1 MQKSILF
8 QLAAEMNEDQLLDFM
23 VTVSRS
29 ELNKGKLRG
38 IGSTKNLYQK
48 KNDGRLKEILSRIWE
63 IDKDAFIQ
71 LEYDTGLLQDLWKTS
86 KNGKSVYIH
95 LLNKCIKQKLALGYI
110 MDVLGEEETVDILT
124 KSVVGRN
131 FLYLV
136 YLDKL
141 QKGVSLSEEE
151 YKTARDLPKPPEKI
165 QNYYIPFFL
174 RLRNVMEYMPN
185 VDYSRLWESFGKLY
199 KPISDSRV
207 KVKIGRTNNRALG
220 RIVRSVDSIDWCKI
234 VELYFNTC
242 ISETTSFDDLFRQ
255 LNRYHDI
262 QIDEFLSKVA
272 VYNMRIRLQDDSY
285 QFCRVKTENYIMTDN
300 EKQMADGAEVH
311 IVDYDYVMGIV
322 YVEESNS

>member
-1 MQKSILF
+1 
-8 QLAAEMNEDQLLDFM
+8 
-23 VTVSRS
+23 
-29 ELNKGKLRG
+29 
-38 IGSTKNLYQK
+38 
-48 KNDGRLKEILSRIWE
+48 
-63 IDKDAFIQ
+63 
-71 LEYDTGLLQDLWKTS
+71 
-86 KNGKSVYIH
+86 
-95 LLNKCIKQKLALGYI
+95 
-110 MDVLGEEETVDILT
+110 
-124 KSVVGRN
+124 
-131 FLYLV
+131 
-136 YLDKL
+136 
-141 QKGVSLSEEE
+141 
-151 YKTARDLPKPPEKI
+151 
-165 QNYYIPFFL
+165 
-174 RLRNVMEYMPN
+174 MEYMPN